1 MRPVV
6 VISANTAWNI
16 ANFREGLL
24 RALLAA
30 GLDVVVLAPPD
41 AHVPKIVALGC
52 RFIPLPMDN
61 RGTSPTA
68 DLLLLWRF
76 WRILG
81 RVRPVAYLGYT
92 IKPNV
97 YGSLAAQAL
106 GIPTINNIAGLGTA
120 FIRQSWLTTM
130 AKLLYRV
137 ALARA
142 GRVFFQNQDD
152 RKRFVGDGI
161 VDLGQTEL
169 LPGSGIDLNKFLP
182 LARSRADGEIR
193 FLLIARL
200 LWDKG
205 IGEFVEAARVVRRQ
219 RPEARFQLLGFLD
232 VPNRTAIDRAT
243 LEGWVKEGVVDY
255 LGQTDDVRPFIA
267 DADCV
272 VLPSYREGVSR
283 TLLEAAAAGRPLI
296 ATDVPGCRE
305 VVEEGSNGFLCRARD
320 AEDLARTLL
329 RFCALDAGSRA
340 AMGRASRGKAEREFD
355 EAIVI
360 DHYLEALAPIL
371 ARRGKALSTR
381 LPLLAGR

>member
-1 MRPVV
+1 MAQR
-6 VISANTAWNI
+6 
-16 ANFREGLL
+16 
-24 RALLAA
+24 
-30 GLDVVVLAPPD
+30 
-41 AHVPKIVALGC
+41 
-52 RFIPLPMDN
+52 
-61 RGTSPTA
+61 SP
-68 DLLLLWRF
+68 
-76 WRILG
+76 
-81 RVRPVAYLGYT
+81 
-92 IKPNV
+92 
-97 YGSLAAQAL
+97 S
-106 GIPTINNIAGLGTA
+106 
-120 FIRQSWLTTM
+120 
-130 AKLLYRV
+130 
-137 ALARA
+137 
-142 GRVFFQNQDD
+142 
-152 RKRFVGDGI
+152 
-161 VDLGQTEL
+161 
-169 LPGSGIDLNKFLP
+169 
-182 LARSRADGEIR
+182 
-193 FLLIARL
+193 
-200 LWDKG
+200 
-205 IGEFVEAARVVRRQ
+205 
-219 RPEARFQLLGFLD
+219 
-232 VPNRTAIDRAT
+232 TAIDRAT